1 MHLTL
6 QNTFKIEQ
14 LPGKGLPELSK
25 NLHAPLPEH
34 TRSGT
39 LVMHVLLGA
48 RQWPPTQT
56 SYRQSPCCRQAS
68 PTLPMTYVVSTAP
81 LEGPNVGALFEGPF
95 VGPRVGLAVVP
106 SKSTAMSFRPCL
118 LTTRW
123 HLALAFPNTPMKP
136 ALHAPHVFGV
146 STHGPRLSAVQL
158 GACEQFVMLIDDDTA
173 LIKPRTASAF
183 PDDNADVMPPF
194 RNFEGFTD
202 AFTTTAISALVLA
215 WERYTSKARAMM
227 VTLPS
232 RAWRPA
238 GSCAVTDG
246 TGPTP
251 RMISGGTLVETASLH
266 VRGNGAE
273 EMVRQC

>member
-1 MHLTL
+1 
-6 QNTFKIEQ
+6 
-14 LPGKGLPELSK
+14 
-25 NLHAPLPEH
+25 
-34 TRSGT
+34 
-39 LVMHVLLGA
+39 
-48 RQWPPTQT
+48 
-56 SYRQSPCCRQAS
+56 
-68 PTLPMTYVVSTAP
+68 
-81 LEGPNVGALFEGPF
+81 
-95 VGPRVGLAVVP
+95 
-106 SKSTAMSFRPCL
+106 
-118 LTTRW
+118 
-123 HLALAFPNTPMKP
+123 MKP

-158 GACEQFVMLIDDDTA
+158 GACEQFVLLIDDDTA

-266 VRGNGAE
+266 VRGNGAAMLSIDRHENSRGKIHTKHPPVLEVIAQRQVSRIVAPARRGDE
-273 EMVRQC
+273 EVGLQRKAVVRADLHVSTCRQTDAGGQKK